1 MLSQFYSPLKLTIAS
16 IHPANICVS
25 CLQTI
30 QDGAAP
36 TAPPRGRG
44 AVLHPPAPAAAPLPP
59 HCGVLSADGAAE
71 GFSLAGLVREV
82 ASRHV
87 GLVCVVNSGLQYG
100 PTTSCWPQHSQLRRD
115 GMCCGL
121 LNWHRELQP
130 PGNRG
135 CCYADVLSRF

>member
-1 MLSQFYSPLKLTIAS
+1 MTLPPLL
-16 IHPANICVS
+16 
-25 CLQTI
+25 
-30 QDGAAP
+30 
-36 TAPPRGRG
+36 PPEA
-44 AVLHPPAPAAAPLPP
+44 AVLSSTRRPRQQPLSF
-59 HCGVLSADGAAE
+59 LSADGAAE

-82 ASRHV
+82 ASKQV

-100 PTTSCWPQHSQLRRD
+100 PTTSCWPQHSHLRRD

-135 CCYADVLSRF
+135 CCHADVLSRF